1 MFCICYQGINTD
13 GEKERH
19 QIMVSLKPFKG
30 TRPFNEDAINII
42 APSTDHL
49 SEENID
55 LFTNKNYWNYLK
67 VLNPVG
73 QLKESD
79 TLLAAKNH
87 FNEMK
92 KNDVI
97 KQDDK
102 LSFYIYQIS
111 QRDHTQL
118 GFLALA
124 NIDDFLSHKIKGHE
138 NTLVNRMNERAEQM
152 INIETQIGPIYMSYP
167 DDKNI
172 NKLLENFTSQ
182 EPDYDFKSFDHSL
195 HKLWC
200 ISDSKDIEIISKQL
214 KSINSLYIADGHH
227 RMGAMNII
235 SQNYKKYGGQSKHN
249 RNCDGVMIAA
259 FPAEQSKIYD
269 YNRVIKDLN
278 GLSETDFLNKLK
290 ENFKITISDSAFKP
304 KSNRQFG
311 MFHHGKWYS
320 LEFIGNIPDE
330 NDILSLL
337 DINIINNFCLIPIL
351 GIKDINNDERIRF
364 IAGCHGLTAL
374 ENKVNE
380 NFDSVAFSI
389 FPSHIKEV
397 MRVADN
403 NLTMP
408 PKSTWF
414 DPKPLDGLVVYE
426 FNQEN

>member
-1 MFCICYQGINTD
+1 
-13 GEKERH
+13 
-19 QIMVSLKPFKG
+19 MVSLKPFKG

-55 LFTNKNYWNYLK
+55 LISNKHYWNYLK
-67 VLNPVG
+67 ILNPVG
-73 QLKESD
+73 QLKESE

-92 KNDVI
+92 KNEII
-97 KQDDK
+97 KQDDR

-111 QRDHTQL
+111 QGDHTQL

-124 NIDDFLSHKIKGHE
+124 NINDFLCHKIKGHE
-138 NTLVNRMNERAEQM
+138 NTQAKRMNERADQM
-152 INIETQIGPIYMSYP
+152 INIETQIGPIYVSYP
-167 DDKNI
+167 GDNKI
-172 NKLLENFTSQ
+172 NELLESFTSLV
-182 EPDYDFKSFDHSL
+182 PDYDFESFDHSH

-200 ISDSKDIEIISKQL
+200 ISNPKDIKMISKQL

-227 RMGAMNII
+227 RMAAMSII
-235 SQNYKKYGGQSKHN
+235 SQNYKKHKN
-249 RNCDGVMIAA
+249 NCDGFMIAA
-259 FPAEQSKIYD
+259 FPADQAKIYD

-278 GLSETDFLNKLK
+278 GLSEGDFLDKLK
-290 ENFKITISDSAFKP
+290 ENFKVTISDSAFKP
-304 KSNRQFG
+304 KNNRQFG
-311 MFHHGKWYS
+311 MYHHGKWYS
-320 LEFIGNIPDE
+320 LEFIGNFPDE

-337 DINIINNFCLIPIL
+337 DINILNNYCLIPIL

-364 IAGCHGLTAL
+364 IAGCHGLIAL
-374 ENKVNE
+374 ENKVNK
-380 NFDSVAFSI
+380 NDDSVAFSI
-389 FPSHIKEV
+389 FPSHIEEV

-403 NLTMP
+403 KLTMP